1 MKFSFAFPAAF
12 AVAAAIASAA
22 AAAPAKVG
30 KAAPNATITTY
41 DKKQV
46 KIADL
51 KGKVV
56 VINHWATW
64 CGPCKAEMPMMSN
77 FHKRF
82 KDKGFEIYGVT
93 TQDSVPPRMLREVA
107 TALSYPLALRI
118 TGNGYPILK
127 GLPTTYVIDRK
138 GIVRHTKQGAFGTQE
153 FIDLIVPLLNEP
165 TA

>member
-1 MKFSFAFPAAF
+1 MRFAFTI
-12 AVAAAIASAA
+12 AAAIAIAVGGTSGA

-30 KAAPNATITTY
+30 KPAPNATITTY
-41 DKKQV
+41 DKQKV

-64 CGPCKAEMPMMSN
+64 CAPCKAEMPMMSK
-77 FHKRF
+77 FHSRF
-82 KDKGFEIYGVT
+82 KDRGFEIYGVT
-93 TQDSVPPRMLREVA
+93 TQDSVPPRMLKEVA
-107 TALSYPLALRI
+107 RVLSYPLALRI
-118 TGNGYPILK
+118 TGNGYPILT

-138 GIVRHTKQGAFGTQE
+138 GIVRHTKQGAFSTQE

-165 TA
+165 AT

>member
-1 MKFSFAFPAAF
+1 MKFRFAISAAL
-12 AVAAAIASAA
+12 AVAAAGASVA

-64 CGPCKAEMPMMSN
+64 CAPCKAEMPMMSN
-77 FHKRF
+77 FHKQYTHR
-82 KDKGFEIYGVT
+82 GFEIYGVT
-93 TQDSVPPRMLREVA
+93 TQDSVPPRMLKDVA
-107 TALSYPLALRI
+107 AALSYPLALRI
-118 TGNGYPILK
+118 SGNGYPILK

-138 GIVRHTKQGAFGTQE
+138 GIVRHTKQGAFSTRE
-153 FIDLIVPLLNEP
+153 FVDLIVPLLNEP
-165 TA
+165 AD

>member
-1 MKFSFAFPAAF
+1 MRSGFTI
-12 AVAAAIASAA
+12 AAAIAVGAA
-22 AAAPAKVG
+22 GTSVVSAAPAKVG

-41 DKKQV
+41 DKREV

-51 KGKVV
+51 KGKVI

-64 CGPCKAEMPMMSN
+64 CPPCKAEMPMMSN

-82 KDKGFEIYGVT
+82 KDQGFEIFGVT
-93 TQDSVPPRMLREVA
+93 TQDSVPPRMLKEVA
-107 TALSYPLALRI
+107 QVLSYPLARRI

-138 GIVRHTKQGAFGTQE
+138 GMVRHLKQGAFSTQE

-165 TA
+165 SS